1 MKRVLRLSA
10 VAVAAGV
17 ALTACGSDGEDAAA
31 PDGDDDGGGGATT
44 IDMLVPAYS
53 DSTQALWEEIIA
65 DCGAENPDVTIELEV
80 QSWDNMADV
89 VSTRLQAGEAPDIL
103 NFNTYSAF
111 SADGLLYPVEEVLSQ
126 EHVDDFQE
134 SFRELGTADG
144 SFYGL
149 PLLASARALFYNQD
163 LLDQAG
169 VEAPPTTWEE
179 LQTAAQVVTDAG
191 SIGYLMPLGSE
202 EAQAE
207 TSIFTF
213 GAGGSWGDAE
223 ELTIV
228 TPENVAGVTFMKQMI
243 DAGVTQSEPG
253 ASDRTQTFELFLQGQ
268 AAMAMGLPPNV
279 AQAEEAGLNFGV
291 TPIPTED
298 GENST
303 LGVADYI
310 MAFDNGEEK
319 QEAIK
324 GFFDCFF
331 TTENYLKFTD
341 GENFLPTTVSGAEQ
355 TVNAEANAA
364 FLESLPDAKFY
375 PGDNAKWLDAQ
386 NAMQTLMGQ
395 LGQGVEPEALL
406 QQVAQQAGV
415 DG

>member
-1 MKRVLRLSA
+1 MKRVVRLSA
-10 VAVAAGV
+10 LTMAAGMV
-17 ALTACGSDGEDAAA
+17 LTACGSGGETAG
-31 PDGDDDGGGGATT
+31 PGGEGGATT

-53 DSTQALWEEIIA
+53 DNTQALWEEIIA
-65 DCGAENPDVTIELEV
+65 ACGEENPDVTIELEV
-80 QSWDNMADV
+80 QAWDNMADV
-89 VSTRLQAGEAPDIL
+89 ISTRLQANEAPDIL

-111 SADGLLYPVEEVLSQ
+111 SADELLYPVEDVLSE
-126 EHVDDFQE
+126 EHINDFQE
-134 SFRELGTADG
+134 SFRELGTSG
-144 SFYGL
+144 GTFSGI
-149 PLLASARALFYNQD
+149 PLLASARAMFYNQD
-163 LLDQAG
+163 LLDAAG
-169 VEAPPTTWEE
+169 VAAPPKTWEE
-179 LQTAAQVVTDAG
+179 LQVAAQAVTDSG

-223 ELTIV
+223 ELTVV
-228 TPENVAGVTFMKQMI
+228 TPENVAGVTFMQQLI
-243 DAGVTQSEPG
+243 DAGVTQPEPG

-268 AAMAMGLPPNV
+268 AAMAMGLPPNI
-279 AQAEEAGLNFGV
+279 AQAEEAGINFGV
-291 TPIPTED
+291 TPIPTQD

-324 GFFDCFF
+324 SFFDCFF

-355 TVNAEANAA
+355 TANAEANAA
-364 FLESLPDAKFY
+364 FLESLPDAQFY
-375 PGDNAKWLDAQ
+375 PGDNTKWLDTQ
-386 NAMQTLMGQ
+386 NALQTLMGQ
-395 LGQGVEPEALL
+395 LGQGTEPEALL
-406 QQVAQQAGV
+406 QQIAQQAGV
-415 DG
+415 TG

>member
-1 MKRVLRLSA
+1 MKRGLRLTA
-10 VAVAAGV
+10 LPVAAGM
-17 ALTACGSDGEDAAA
+17 ALAACGA
-31 PDGDDDGGGGATT
+31 DGDQAAGPDEEGDGATT
-44 IDMLVPAYS
+44 LEMLVPSYS
-53 DSTQALWEEIIA
+53 DNTQALWEGIIA
-65 DCGAENPDVTIELEV
+65 DCEAENPDVTIELEV

-89 VSTRLQAGEAPDIL
+89 VSTRLQADEAPDIL

-111 SADGLLYPVEEVLSQ
+111 SADGLLYPVEEVLSA

-134 SFRELGTADG
+134 SFRELGTSDG
-144 SFYGL
+144 TFYGL

-179 LQTAAQVVTDAG
+179 FQAAAQAVTDEG
-191 SIGYLMPLGSE
+191 QIGYLMPLGSE

-228 TPENVAGVTFMKQMI
+228 TPENIAGVTFMKQMI
-243 DAGVTQSEPG
+243 DAGVTQSDPG
-253 ASDRTQTFELFLQGQ
+253 ASDRTPTFELFLQGQ
-268 AAMAMGLPPNV
+268 AAMATGLPPNI

-310 MAFDNGEEK
+310 MAFDNGEDK

-324 GFFDCFF
+324 SFFDCFF
-331 TTENYLKFTD
+331 TTENYLAFTD
-341 GENFLPTTVSGAEQ
+341 GENFLPTTVSGAEE
-355 TVNAEANAA
+355 TVNADVNAA
-364 FLESLPDAKFY
+364 FLESLPDAQFY
-375 PGDNAKWLDAQ
+375 PGDNPQWLDAQ
-386 NAMQTLMGQ
+386 NAMQTLIGQ
-395 LGQGVEPEALL
+395 LGQGAEPEALL
-406 QQVAQQAGV
+406 QEVAQQAGV